1 MDSAQIIFVAKIAGA
16 VLAFGLG
23 IWLGIGHPGWK
34 RSSPVREWYSGERLR
49 ATWMNR
55 MFFRMDNEPRR
66 FDAGR
71 LIVPKGEGEE
81 GVEEGGEEGGSSE
94 RPVVRLRR

>member
-1 MDSAQIIFVAKIAGA
+1 MASEQVIFIAQIVGA
-16 VLAFGLG
+16 VLAFALG

-34 RSSPVREWYSGERLR
+34 RSSQVWEWHSGDRLR
-49 ATWMNR
+49 ATWINR

-71 LIVPKGEGEE
+71 LVVPKGEGEDGGDE
-81 GVEEGGEEGGSSE
+81 GDGSKG
-94 RPVVRLRR
+94 PVVRLRR